1 MEKKNEKFLT
11 TLVSKSGAPIYYAP
25 AASTSGNGVKIYRY
39 AFEKVCTDYK
49 RQIDQSES
57 PTKQAILRYQ
67 WAKFI
72 MEHVGHYS
80 GNRRFMKELARCLIK
95 EAITTLRREFRRIN
109 MNIETA
115 KSCHRI
121 TDLWLYERQLA
132 EMNALCPKSLLD
144 QIYDS
149 DRRWVA

>member
-1 MEKKNEKFLT
+1 MENKKAKLLT
-11 TLVSKSGAPIYYAP
+11 TLVSKSGVPVYYAP
-25 AASTSGNGVKIYRY
+25 AASTSGSEVRIYRY

-57 PTKQAILRYQ
+57 PTQQAILRYK

-72 MEHVGHYS
+72 MEHVGNYS
-80 GNRRFMKELARCLIK
+80 GNRRFMKDLARCLTK
-95 EAITTLRREFRRIN
+95 EAISALKREFRRIN

-132 EMNALCPKSLLD
+132 DMNALCPKSLLD
-144 QIYDS
+144 QIYES